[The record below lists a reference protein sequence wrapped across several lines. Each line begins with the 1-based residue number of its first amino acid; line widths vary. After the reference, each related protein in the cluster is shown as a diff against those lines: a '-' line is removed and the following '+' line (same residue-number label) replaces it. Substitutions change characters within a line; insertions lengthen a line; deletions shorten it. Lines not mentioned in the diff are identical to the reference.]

1 MISFRSNPARAGIA
15 SALTL
20 TALCAVMLALP
31 AAGMAAP
38 EGSEEGSPPAPPA
51 PQLSF
56 EPGSYDFGLRQVNNN
71 DQTTIQLRNTGEA
84 TAPVYSLQLNG
95 GSGAFWLGQSDCY
108 GRTLNPNES
117 CYVQVN
123 FGPWDGIPFS
133 AQLRAESE
141 GGTAFTA
148 NLSGEGGRARIGAET
163 ESTNFGSVPVGSPGV
178 TKTIDVTNTGNYPGG
193 SFIAVIAGGAIGSFQ
208 LLDENCTGIPLSPG
222 ATCNLVVRFQ
232 PLSTGAK
239 TARLGLFGDSDGGAQ
254 IMLTGVG
261 LDPEPVEDDE
271 PRADAA
277 LASVPPRHRHRV
289 QRRPR
294 RNGSLHRQRR
304 ALAERRAT
312 H

>member
-1 MISFRSNPARAGIA
+1 
-15 SALTL
+15 
-20 TALCAVMLALP
+20 MLALP
-31 AAGMAAP
+31 AAGLAAP
-38 EGSEEGSPPAPPA
+38 EGSEEGPPVPPV

-71 DQTTIQLRNTGEA
+71 DQATIQLRNTGESI
-84 TAPVYSLQLNG
+84 APVYSLQLNG

-108 GRTLNPNES
+108 GRNLNPSES
-117 CYVQVN
+117 CDVQVN
-123 FGPWDGIPFS
+123 FGPWDGVAFS

-141 GGTAFTA
+141 GGTSFTA
-148 NLSGEGGRARIGAET
+148 NLSGEGGRARIVAET
-163 ESTNFGSVPVGSPGV
+163 ESTNFGSVAVGLPGV

-254 IMLTGVG
+254 IILTGVG
-261 LDPEPVEDDE
+261 LDPEPVEEAE
-271 PRADAA
+271 PQANAA
-277 LASVPPRHRHRV
+277 LAATAPRRKHRA

-294 RNGSLHRQRR
+294 HRGGLHRPRR
-304 ALAERRAT
+304 IALADQRVTR
-312 H
+312 